1 MTKRKQ
7 IGINLGKGGV
17 ARCIKANYGKMGLA
31 NFLNHGKDGFGATC
45 VLEYET
51 EDTDNRRRKS
61 RH

>member
-1 MTKRKQ
+1 MKRQ
-7 IGINLGKGGV
+7 IGLNLGIDGS

-51 EDTDNRRRKS
+51 EKDTD
-61 RH
+61 H

>member
-1 MTKRKQ
+1 MKRQ
-7 IGINLGKGGV
+7 IGLNLSIDGS

-51 EDTDNRRRKS
+51 EEDTDH
-61 RH
+61 RHGKARH

>member
-1 MTKRKQ
+1 MKQQ
-7 IGINLGKGGV
+7 IGLNLGTDGS

-45 VLEYET
+45 ILEYET
-51 EDTDNRRRKS
+51 EEDTDNRRRKS

>member
-45 VLEYET
+45 VFSYE
-51 EDTDNRRRKS
+51 EDSDNRHRE
-61 RH
+61 